1 MKYLNL
7 TKSLAIVAML
17 SLVFTACKKAKVA
30 TPLGDAGQTLVKILG
45 GGTPAATSAKPIDF
59 VNTPTRIV
67 AVEVRRDLPSET
79 ELNKT
84 MIVTVKDDT
93 AAVSAWAAGTL
104 NRFKLPFAWYTVA
117 VAGGVKT
124 GGEGGTFT
132 ITFQP
137 GEFSKTIFVT
147 VPNATVMNP
156 SFVYGLGFTV
166 LTADQGAKIS
176 TQKSMI
182 IEIGAKNAYDGIYSV
197 VSGFVQRYSG
207 PGPTN
212 PVCCDNLTGPLGAG
226 NDDVHLFTTGAYIV
240 GIPVSNQVGRL
251 TWSYLT
257 SPNSGVAGID
267 GIRLTVDPATNLVSS
282 MSAGNATFANFPGYA
297 CKYIPSTKSFDLNWR
312 WNPTATTRD
321 YQIVLKYKGPR

>member
-7 TKSLAIVAML
+7 TKSLAVVAMF

-30 TPLGDAGQTLVKILG
+30 TPMGDAGQTLVKLLG
-45 GGTPAATSAKPIDF
+45 GGTPAATSSKPIDF
-59 VNTPTRIV
+59 VNTPTKIL
-67 AVEVRRDLPSET
+67 AVEVRRDIPSET
-79 ELNKT
+79 ELNKV

-93 AAVSAWAAGTL
+93 AAVSAWAVGST
-104 NRFKLPFAWYTVA
+104 NKFKLPAAWYTVA

-137 GEFSKTIFVT
+137 GEFSKSIFVT
-147 VPNATVMNP
+147 VPDATLMNP

-166 LTADQGAKIS
+166 LTADQGGKIS

-197 VSGFVQRYSG
+197 ESGFVQRYGG

-212 PVCCDNLTGPLGAG
+212 PVCCDNLTGPLGSG

-267 GIRLTVDPATNLVSS
+267 GIRLTVDPSTNLVSS
-282 MSAGNATFANFPGYA
+282 MSAGNATFANFPGYV
-297 CKYIPSTKSFDLNWR
+297 CKYVPSTRTFDLNWR
-312 WNPTATTRD
+312 WNPTGTCRD